1 MSDINGI
8 YITSLTIQ
16 QLQDLELDLVREMS
30 LDISSP
36 VDNETLQQNALQLD
50 LVRSVLH
57 QRFFYMSF
65 NASKKLNE
73 QILSAIEKQN
83 HILEEMSKT
92 LSEIQ
97 LYVRSANKK
106 LG

>member
-1 MSDINGI
+1 
-8 YITSLTIQ
+8 
-16 QLQDLELDLVREMS
+16 
-30 LDISSP
+30 
-36 VDNETLQQNALQLD
+36 
-50 LVRSVLH
+50 
-57 QRFFYMSF
+57 MSF

-83 HILEEMSKT
+83 HILEEMNKT

>member
-16 QLQDLELDLVREMS
+16 QLQDLELDLVSEMS
-30 LDISSP
+30 LDISNP
-36 VDNETLQQNALQLD
+36 VDNQTLQQNALRLD
-50 LVRSVLH
+50 LVKSVLH

-73 QILSAIEKQN
+73 QILSAIQKQTE
-83 HILEEMSKT
+83 LLQEMNKT
-92 LSEIQ
+92 LLEIQ